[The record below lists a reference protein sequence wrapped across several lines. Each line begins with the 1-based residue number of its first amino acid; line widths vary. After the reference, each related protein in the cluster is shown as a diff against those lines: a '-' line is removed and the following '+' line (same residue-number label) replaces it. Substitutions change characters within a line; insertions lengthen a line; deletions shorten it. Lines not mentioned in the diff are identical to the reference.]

1 MLRNKKKLFAGIFI
15 LVFIAT
21 SVPLFGDF
29 KTSLSLK
36 TNSTYA
42 ETFTYNDSINYEVI
56 NGEITIT
63 GCAKDSI
70 TLDIPNEIDGIPV
83 TKLSSNAFWRALD
96 LEVIN
101 IPDSVVLIEEYT
113 FSSNLNLTEMNVDE
127 NNQNY
132 TSVDGVLFNK
142 DVSELIQFPIKKSSI
157 IYEVPATVT
166 TLKTRAFSQAEI
178 RGVKLPTGLKTI
190 EASTFLGCFQ
200 LLNITIP
207 STVSNIGV
215 YSFIS
220 CPLLTD
226 IKVSRANEYYASLDG
241 VLYTYDGTTLVQYP
255 VGRTETEYIIKDG
268 TEIIND
274 GAFMN
279 CTALTSVTIPE
290 GVISIKQSAFDNTGL
305 KSVTIPST
313 VEVLGNCAFWQCSD
327 LAEVNFNGNSNLN
340 EMGEAVFG
348 MCESL
353 KKIEIPNGV
362 SYLELGA
369 FLSCT
374 NLEEVILPNSLSNIG
389 MAAFDSCTSL
399 KSITI
404 PDSTNRIFTLAF
416 NNCTSLTDVYIPH
429 HIISIADGAL
439 GYKYSSS
446 GGLEHNPILTI
457 HSYDGTVAEQYA
469 IENALD
475 FASLGEIP
483 LPTGDLNRDGVI
495 SSDELKQLMVTIF
508 GEKKINGV
516 TSITPKQAQ
525 YADTNND
532 GVLNVFDKVNMK
544 RNILYQNNN

>member
-1 MLRNKKKLFAGIFI
+1 MLRNKKKLLVGIFI

-42 ETFTYNDSINYEVI
+42 ETFTYNDSINYEVL

-70 TLDIPNEIDGIPV
+70 TLDIPSTIDGIPV

-96 LEVIN
+96 LETIN
-101 IPDSVVLIEEYT
+101 IPDSVALIEDFT
-113 FSSNLNLTEMNVDE
+113 FSSNLKLTETNVDE

-132 TSVDGVLFNK
+132 ASVDGVLFNK

-166 TLKTRAFSQAEI
+166 TLKTRAFSQSEI

-190 EASTFLGCFQ
+190 ESSAFLGCLQ
-200 LLNITIP
+200 LVNITIP
-207 STVSNIGV
+207 STVSNIGL

-226 IKVSRANEYYASLDG
+226 IKVARANESYSSLDG
-241 VLYTYDGTTLVQYP
+241 VLYNYDRTTLVQYP
-255 VGRTETEYIIKDG
+255 VGRTETEYVIEDG
-268 TEIIND
+268 TKIIND

-279 CTALTSVTIPE
+279 CTSLTSVTIPE
-290 GVISIKQSAFDNTGL
+290 GVITIKQSAFDNTGL

-313 VEVLGNCAFWQCSD
+313 VEVLGNCAFWKCAD
-327 LAEVNFNGNSNLN
+327 LVEVNFNGNSILN
-340 EMGEAVFG
+340 EIGEATFG

-362 SYLELGA
+362 TYLELGT
-369 FLSCT
+369 FLNCT
-374 NLEEVILPNSLSNIG
+374 SLEEVTLPNSLSEIS

-404 PDSTNRIFTLAF
+404 PDSTNKIFSLAF
-416 NNCTSLTDVYIPH
+416 NNCTSLTDIYIPH
-429 HIISIADGAL
+429 HVISIANGAL

-469 IENALD
+469 IANELD
-475 FASLGEIP
+475 FASMGEIP

-495 SSDELKQLMVTIF
+495 SSDELKKLMVTIF

-516 TSITPKQAQ
+516 TSITSKQAQ

-544 RNILYQNNN
+544 RNILNQNND